1 MTDSPHALHVRMNT
15 RVSGWAS
22 NSVLL
27 GGSPW
32 RMIRIAE
39 PARKLVDQLFAAG
52 PLGVLLTDSSHIA
65 IARELLDRGFLTPVP
80 QRMGSEFAP
89 DVVVPVFNASRDLEV
104 LLKSLGEA
112 NVIVVDDGSTN
123 QNEVANVARL
133 TGAEVIRHTRNLGPA
148 RARNSGLS
156 RTRTPV
162 AAFIDADCVASSHWH
177 TDLMFHFDDPR
188 LAAVAPRIQPT
199 PDQGS
204 ILERFERTR
213 SALDMGPHAGL
224 VQPGARPAF
233 VPTAALLVRR
243 SALADP
249 AFDPDLRLGED
260 VDLIWRLTESGWL
273 VRYDPG
279 VVVQHRTRVNF
290 FQWIR
295 RRFEYGTSAA
305 DLEDRH
311 PGKLTPL
318 RPSPWNIATLLLIAA
333 GRPFAA
339 AGVALGATTL
349 LWRRL
354 PELSGSS
361 ALAARLVAQGVIAD
375 SAAVGHL
382 LRREWWPLGIV
393 ALLASPRSRFARCAS
408 VSILGP
414 IAWEWSTTRT
424 HLDPISYAALRLIE
438 DAAYGSGVI
447 MSSVRSRKWATL
459 IPRFSGRRH

>member
-52 PLGVLLTDSSHIA
+52 PLGVLLTDSGHIA
-65 IARELLDRGFLTPVP
+65 IARQLLDRGFLTPVP
-80 QRMGSEFAP
+80 QRIGSEFAP

-133 TGAEVIRHTRNLGPA
+133 TGAEVIRHTSNLGPA

-260 VDLIWRLTESGWL
+260 VDLIWRLT
-273 VRYDPG
+273 

-318 RPSPWNIATLLLIAA
+318 RPSPWNIATLLFIAA

-339 AGVALGATTL
+339 AGVTLGATTL

-354 PELSGSS
+354 PELSGSP
-361 ALAARLVAQGVIAD
+361 ALAARLIAQGVIAD

-382 LRREWWPLGIV
+382 LRREWWPLGII